1 MPPLVQALVDR
12 QPLPRDQRRERSAG
26 DVFHRNEIEVVVL
39 AEVENRDDI
48 RMIEAGGRSRFLDE
62 TLLSFAVDRLVAG
75 AA

>member
-39 AEVENRDDI
+39 AEENRDDI